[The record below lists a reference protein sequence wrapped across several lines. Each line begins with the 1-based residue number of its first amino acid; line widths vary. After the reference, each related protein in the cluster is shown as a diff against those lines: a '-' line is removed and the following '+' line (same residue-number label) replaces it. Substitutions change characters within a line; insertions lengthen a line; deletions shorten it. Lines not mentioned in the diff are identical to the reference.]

1 MFNIDQILK
10 TLQTDQNV
18 QKTAMTGA
26 AGLAAGMLLSGGKP
40 GKLLGNAVTMGALAA
55 VGGLAY
61 KAWQN
66 HQQNQAGSGPAP
78 REDAFIPAPA
88 DTAAQE
94 ELGKSLVRAMISAA
108 KADGRIDAEEKEAIF
123 ERLKTMPLSAEE
135 KAWVFDELSTPLD
148 INTVVARADTPEHA
162 AEIYAASLVAI
173 SADTAAEQAYLEALA
188 GKLRLDPALVAEI
201 HRQAGEK
208 APQPAPAP
216 VSPWAIPLTR
226 ATSDSG
232 SRAISRAAVAPA
244 FPPLKSR

>member
-18 QKTAMTGA
+18 QKTAMSGA

-40 GKLLGNAVTMGALAA
+40 GKLLGNAVKVGALAA

-66 HQQNQAGSGPAP
+66 YQQNQPGQAPAP
-78 REDAFIPAPA
+78 AEDAFIPSPT

-94 ELGKSLVRAMISAA
+94 ELGKSLVRAMIAAA

-123 ERLKTMPLSAEE
+123 EKLKTMPLSAEE

-148 INTVVARADTPEHA
+148 INAVVARADTPEHA

-188 GKLRLDPALVAEI
+188 TKLKLAPALVAEI

-208 APQPAPAP
+208 APQPAAAP
-216 VSPWAIPLTR
+216 PSPWAYTPN
-226 ATSDSG
+226 G
-232 SRAISRAAVAPA
+232 SNV
-244 FPPLKSR
+244 

>member
-10 TLQTDQNV
+10 SLQTDQNT
-18 QKTAMTGA
+18 QRTAMTGA

-40 GKLLGNAVTMGALAA
+40 GKLLGNAVKVGAIAA

-66 HQQNQAGSGPAP
+66 HQQSQSAPAGTQPP
-78 REDAFIPAPA
+78 REDAFIPAPT

-94 ELGKSLVRAMISAA
+94 ELGKTLVRAMIAAA
-108 KADGRIDAEEKEAIF
+108 KADGRIDAAEKEAIF
-123 ERLKTMPLSAEE
+123 EKLKTMPLSAEE

-148 INTVVARADTPEHA
+148 INAVVARADTAEHA

-188 GKLRLDPALVAEI
+188 IKLKLDPALVAEI
-201 HRQAGEK
+201 HRQADEK
-208 APQPAPAP
+208 APQPAATPP
-216 VSPWAIPLTR
+216 SPWAYTPNTR
-226 ATSDSG
+226 N
-232 SRAISRAAVAPA
+232 V
-244 FPPLKSR
+244 

>member
-10 TLQTDQNV
+10 TLQTDQGLQRN
-18 QKTAMTGA
+18 AMSGA

-40 GKLLGNAVTMGALAA
+40 GKLLEGAVKAGALAA

-66 HQQNQAGSGPAP
+66 HQQSQNPSTPAP
-78 REDAFIPAPA
+78 REEAFIPAPN
-88 DTAAQE
+88 DERAQE
-94 ELGKSLVRAMISAA
+94 ELGKTLVRAMISAA
-108 KADGRIDAEEKEAIF
+108 KADGRIDADEKEAIF
-123 ERLKTMPLSAEE
+123 EKLKTMPLSAEE

-148 INTVVARADTPEHA
+148 INAVVARADTPEHA

-188 GKLRLDPALVAEI
+188 VKLKLDPALVTEI

-208 APQPAPAP
+208 APQPAPTP
-216 VSPWAIPLTR
+216 VSPFAYTP
-226 ATSDSG
+226 G
-232 SRAISRAAVAPA
+232 GGNV
-244 FPPLKSR
+244 

>member
-10 TLQTDQNV
+10 SLQTDQNT
-18 QKTAMTGA
+18 QRTAMTGA

-40 GKLLGNAVTMGALAA
+40 GKLLGNAVKVGAIAA

-66 HQQNQAGSGPAP
+66 HQQSQSAPAGTQPP
-78 REDAFIPAPA
+78 REDAFIPAPT

-94 ELGKSLVRAMISAA
+94 ELGKTLVRAMIAAA
-108 KADGRIDAEEKEAIF
+108 KADGRIDAAEKEAIF
-123 ERLKTMPLSAEE
+123 EKLKTMPLSAEE

-148 INTVVARADTPEHA
+148 INAVVARADTAEHA

-188 GKLRLDPALVAEI
+188 IKLKLDPALVAEI
-201 HRQAGEK
+201 HRQADEK
-208 APQPAPAP
+208 APQPAATPP
-216 VSPWAIPLTR
+216 SPWAYTPN
-226 ATSDSG
+226 TSN
-232 SRAISRAAVAPA
+232 V
-244 FPPLKSR
+244 

>member
-18 QKTAMTGA
+18 QRSAMSGA

-40 GKLLGNAVTMGALAA
+40 GKFLGNAVKVGAVAA

-66 HQQNQAGSGPAP
+66 YQQGQANAGPAP
-78 REDAFIPAPA
+78 TEEAFIPAPA
-88 DTAAQE
+88 DNVGQE
-94 ELGKSLVRAMISAA
+94 ELGKTLVRAMIAAA
-108 KADGRIDAEEKEAIF
+108 KADGRIDAEEKATIF

-148 INTVVARADTPEHA
+148 INAVVARADTPEHA

-188 GKLRLDPALVAEI
+188 VKLKLDPALVAEI
-201 HRQAGEK
+201 HKGAGEK

-216 VSPWAIPLTR
+216 ISPFAYTPN
-226 ATSDSG
+226 G
-232 SRAISRAAVAPA
+232 GNV
-244 FPPLKSR
+244 

>member
-1 MFNIDQILK
+1 VFNIDQILK
-10 TLQTDQNV
+10 TLQTDKNV
-18 QKTAMTGA
+18 QRTAMTGA

-40 GKLLGNAVTMGALAA
+40 GKLLGNAAKVGALAA
-55 VGGLAY
+55 IGGLAY

-66 HQQNQAGSGPAP
+66 HQQNQANSAPAP

-88 DTAAQE
+88 DATGQE
-94 ELGKSLVRAMISAA
+94 ELGKSLVRAMIAAA

-123 ERLKTMPLSAEE
+123 EKLKAMPLSAEE

-148 INTVVARADTPEHA
+148 INTVVARADTPEHG

-188 GKLRLDPALVAEI
+188 AKLKLDPALVAEI

-208 APQPAPAP
+208 APAPATTP
-216 VSPWAIPLTR
+216 PSPWAYTPD
-226 ATSDSG
+226 TSN
-232 SRAISRAAVAPA
+232 V
-244 FPPLKSR
+244 